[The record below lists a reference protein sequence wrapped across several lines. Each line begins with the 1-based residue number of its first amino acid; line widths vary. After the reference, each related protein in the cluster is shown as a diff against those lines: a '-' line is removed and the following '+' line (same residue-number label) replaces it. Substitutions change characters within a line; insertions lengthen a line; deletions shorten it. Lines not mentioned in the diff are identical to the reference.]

1 MEVVVNDGE
10 FVVSVSA
17 KVDEFKSERIV
28 NVVVV
33 V

>member
-1 MEVVVNDGE
+1 MKVVVNDGE
-10 FVVSVSA
+10 FLVSVCA